1 MLTVSKYII
10 KHNTDYKIKEL
21 CLNVNKDIK
30 KISLIFIS
38 GLFFLYKIRLAFY
51 FQFI

>member
-21 CLNVNKDIK
+21 CLNVSKDIK
-30 KISLIFIS
+30 KISLIFKAY
-38 GLFFLYKIRLAFY
+38 FFYIKSD
-51 FQFI
+51 